1 MITRKNGA
9 NAVFIVLFLVI
20 LLVPS
25 AKALVMRGL
34 MEIGLFSPSI
44 DSPKVSPTA
53 DLSSIKFRD
62 AKNNIISLGDLE
74 GKIIFLNFWATW
86 CPPCLAEM
94 PSVNKLHTQFGNDN
108 DVVFILVDAD
118 GNFKKAQA
126 YMDRKKYKM
135 PVYTFFSEVPKQIFG
150 GSLPTT
156 VVFDKKGRISF
167 NGVGAVNYADPK
179 FISFIQALKAQ
190 KN

>member
-1 MITRKNGA
+1 
-9 NAVFIVLFLVI
+9 
-20 LLVPS
+20 
-25 AKALVMRGL
+25 
-34 MEIGLFSPSI
+34 
-44 DSPKVSPTA
+44 
-53 DLSSIKFRD
+53 
-62 AKNNIISLGDLE
+62 LG
-74 GKIIFLNFWATW
+74 TW